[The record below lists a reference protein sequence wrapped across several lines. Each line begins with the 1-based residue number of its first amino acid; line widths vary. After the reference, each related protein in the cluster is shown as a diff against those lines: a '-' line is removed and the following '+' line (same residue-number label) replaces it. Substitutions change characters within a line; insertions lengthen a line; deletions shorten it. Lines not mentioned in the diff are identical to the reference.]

1 MSKPVP
7 EHLDALNRPINIDDF
22 VATTAPYARGISI
35 ARVVGMS
42 PKMVRVSLLGKKRT
56 WGEDEYSRFPADMV
70 LVDEQSVTYYL
81 LSKKA
86 A

>member
-7 EHLDALNRPINIDDF
+7 EHLDGLNRPISVGDF
-22 VATTAPYARGISI
+22 VATTAPYTRGISI

-42 PKMVRVSLLGKKRT
+42 PKMVRVSLLGKNRT

-81 LSKKA
+81 LSKKDL
-86 A
+86 

>member
-7 EHLDALNRPINIDDF
+7 EHLDGLNRPISVGDY
-22 VATTAPYARGISI
+22 VATTAPYSRGISI
-35 ARVVGMS
+35 ARVIGAS
-42 PKMVRVSLLGKKRT
+42 AKMVRVSVLGKNRT
-56 WGEDEYSRFPADMV
+56 RGSDEYSRYPADMV

-86 A
+86 T